1 MSKGK
6 DARIGPI
13 VLVNVYWLPLSL
25 QEAALLAIAIPAAL
39 VRLTPENHVAAYA
52 ILASLISVVG
62 VFLPWPIGALS
73 DRLRGTGTPRQAL
86 AWLGAALNVAG
97 LLWAANAASVGA
109 FYGAIIL
116 STFGATVSTTAY
128 QAMLPEAVARAAW
141 GVASGVRGAATLV
154 GTVFGLGLGGA
165 LVPKSVFLTCAAVIT
180 LGAFTLGG
188 LRPREQTAD
197 DRAHIRDW
205 HDFIVVFIARACI
218 VFGLSLLTTFV
229 LYFFRDVLRV
239 ANPSM
244 GTGITGIAALI
255 GAAAASIAL
264 GLLSD
269 RVHRYR
275 KVITALCGIPMTV
288 AAMGYAIAPHES
300 LIWVFA
306 LLFGVGY
313 GGVLSTGWALALDA
327 MPAMRD
333 VARDLG
339 IWGMATHIPSI
350 VAPLAGGAM
359 IRYFNGSFNG
369 YRALFALAALAFAV
383 GSSSVLAV
391 RGDGKPREA

>member
-1 MSKGK
+1 MRTGK
-6 DARIGPI
+6 DARIGTI

-39 VRLTPENHVAAYA
+39 VRLTPQSHVAAYA

-62 VFLPWPIGALS
+62 VFLPWPVGALS
-73 DRLRGTGTPRQAL
+73 DRLRGTGTPRQTL
-86 AWLGAALNVAG
+86 AFVGAALNVIG
-97 LLWAANAASVGA
+97 LVFAASTTSLA
-109 FYGAIIL
+109 EFYGAIIL
-116 STFGATVSTTAY
+116 STLGATVSTTAY
-128 QAMLPEAVARAAW
+128 QAMLPEAIARAAW
-141 GVASGVRGAATLV
+141 GVASGVRGAATLI

-165 LVPKSVFLTCAAVIT
+165 LAPNTVFLTCAATVAFGAVT
-180 LGAFTLGG
+180 LRG
-188 LRPREQTAD
+188 LRPRERSAD

-205 HDFIVVFIARACI
+205 HDFIVVFVARACI

-229 LYFFRDVLRV
+229 LYFFRDVLHV

-264 GLLSD
+264 GVLSD
-269 RVHRYR
+269 RVRPYR
-275 KVITALCGIPMTV
+275 KVITALCGVPMTL
-288 AAMGYAIAPHES
+288 AAIGYAIAPHES
-300 LIWVFA
+300 LIWLFA

-350 VAPLAGGAM
+350 VAPLIGGAM

-369 YRALFALAALAFAV
+369 YRALFALAALAFAI

-391 RGDGKPREA
+391 RGEAREG